1 MTLSWEELRLIW
13 AIDAYGTAQ
22 AAARPLDV
30 TPSTVYRRLSA
41 LEDALGF
48 KLFDRLP
55 ERYMPLP
62 ACEALLIPARQMA
75 QLATL
80 ATDALHDH
88 RDVVQGKVIIT
99 APDALIDWLLGVL
112 MPLRQQH
119 EGLQLELRLST
130 SVLSLFKRDADIAL
144 RITQAPPEG
153 LWGRRLTPVA
163 MAPYAQ
169 RAWWSTRSTEAP
181 WPWII
186 SDEEAAQTPLGRWE
200 RAQIPAAQRALEIG
214 QRAFLAH
221 AVRAGFGVGLLPCAI
236 AETDPALVRVGEVM
250 RDLLPELWL
259 LTHPEL
265 RAQARVR
272 VVFDALS
279 QAILAQRGLIAF
291 EDDDQASA

>member
-169 RAWWSTRSTEAP
+169 RAWWATRSTEAP